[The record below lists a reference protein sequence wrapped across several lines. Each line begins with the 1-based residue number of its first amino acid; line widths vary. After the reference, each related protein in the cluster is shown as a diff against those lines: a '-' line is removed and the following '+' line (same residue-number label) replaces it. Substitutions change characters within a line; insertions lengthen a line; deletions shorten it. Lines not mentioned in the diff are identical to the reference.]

1 MVARVGVD
9 TDQANRLAEVQTG
22 VLEAAETRRAATSG
36 VSLDEEMSD
45 MVRFQKSYNAAAR
58 MVTTVD
64 EMLDTIISRMGLV
77 GR

>member
-1 MVARVGVD
+1 M
-9 TDQANRLAEVQTG
+9 
-22 VLEAAETRRAATSG
+22 LEAAETRRAATSG